1 LPAHR
6 LPCLR
11 ADHKFDSG
19 TGWPSF
25 FQPIDPEHI
34 IEITDN
40 SIPFMVSEP
49 AANEPFCKWACL
61 NSLQRKDMLQ
71 S

>member
-49 AANEPFCKWACL
+49 AANEPFCK
-61 NSLQRKDMLQ
+61 
-71 S
+71 